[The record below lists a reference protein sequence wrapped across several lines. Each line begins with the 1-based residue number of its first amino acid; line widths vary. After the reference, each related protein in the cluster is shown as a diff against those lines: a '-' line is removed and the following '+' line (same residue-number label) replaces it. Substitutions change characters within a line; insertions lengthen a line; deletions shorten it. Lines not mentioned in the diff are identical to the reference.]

1 MVEALATN
9 ICVLV
14 ASIASKVKSSFLIY
28 RVQVRNRLEGI
39 EADMAGEYSY
49 PIIGGAIYDPN
60 QVRTH
65 STSMSGIECL
75 TDCSFVNAFTQKICF
90 VSNWVALT
98 QFIDITDKKF
108 SVLCHCPLM
117 HNFHRMYFVFKA
129 TVDHVAVVG
138 YDAPL
143 LEGRLE
149 GGRRLDNDNDN
160 DNDSFSYDN
169 VFM

>member
-1 MVEALATN
+1 
-9 ICVLV
+9 
-14 ASIASKVKSSFLIY
+14 
-28 RVQVRNRLEGI
+28 
-39 EADMAGEYSY
+39 
-49 PIIGGAIYDPN
+49 
-60 QVRTH
+60 
-65 STSMSGIECL
+65 
-75 TDCSFVNAFTQKICF
+75 
-90 VSNWVALT
+90 
-98 QFIDITDKKF
+98 
-108 SVLCHCPLM
+108 M

-160 DNDSFSYDN
+160 DNDSFSYDD